1 MPQRWREAADNYK
14 LLHSL
19 GIVDT
24 VNRTVLDDSLFDT
37 VVAASL
43 RVDFEVNRLRPMF
56 SGRRRWQMLESRLSP
71 SVYRY
76 VQAGSSRRDW
86 FGQPIVDVP
95 HAVAASITLTTA
107 LVVAHELGVSPIT
120 DQPSH
125 DELLRQRL
133 RRAALETPALPGVL
147 RDDRP
152 YTRRR
157 VEMRLL
163 GMMVPASTLRR
174 VSMQDIVD
182 YRDTHR
188 DTRRQLG
195 DLIDRLADQARHRP
209 WDVALDDDLEAI
221 AEQIQQMAASLPG
234 TVSARKTLTAEL
246 TKPSV
251 KLKLGASAGL
261 TAYIAPNLPL
271 AAGLIA
277 GATTLGAAAKDAL
290 LKAYDQLRR
299 DRTPE
304 ENALAY
310 LVRACSHSRR

>member
-1 MPQRWREAADNYK
+1 MPEALYYPYSRWLDDVALKRAVLVYDRLLFVDPVDQATRNDLYLREGNAAGADPGLPQRWREAADNYT

-24 VNRTVLDDSLFDT
+24 VDRTVLDDGLFDA
-37 VVAASL
+37 VVGASL
-43 RVDFEVNRLRPMF
+43 HVDFEVNRLRPMF

-71 SVYRY
+71 SVYAY
-76 VQAGSSRRDW
+76 VRPSSRRDW

-107 LVVAHELGVSPIT
+107 LIVAHELGVSPIT

-133 RRAALETPALPGVL
+133 RRAALETRALPGVL

-163 GMMVPASTLRR
+163 GMMAPASTLRR

-182 YRDTHR
+182 YRDAHR
-188 DTRRQLG
+188 DN
-195 DLIDRLADQARHRP
+195 
-209 WDVALDDDLEAI
+209 
-221 AEQIQQMAASLPG
+221 AA
-234 TVSARKTLTAEL
+234 
-246 TKPSV
+246 
-251 KLKLGASAGL
+251 
-261 TAYIAPNLPL
+261 
-271 AAGLIA
+271 AAGEA
-277 GATTLGAAAKDAL
+277 DRSACRRGAPPAVGC
-290 LKAYDQLRR
+290 R
-299 DRTPE
+299 P
-304 ENALAY
+304 
-310 LVRACSHSRR
+310 